1 MKKIFFITIFL
12 LSLNT
17 FAEAREC
24 KSGHING
31 DAFIYSD
38 GKKVKVIKGTDIP
51 NPANKII
58 IIQKKKLKNYKKN

>member
-1 MKKIFFITIFL
+1 MKKIFYITIFL

-38 GKKVKVIKGTDIP
+38 GKKVKVIKKKELVKDEKITDIEKP
-51 NPANKII
+51 
-58 IIQKKKLKNYKKN
+58 KKEEI